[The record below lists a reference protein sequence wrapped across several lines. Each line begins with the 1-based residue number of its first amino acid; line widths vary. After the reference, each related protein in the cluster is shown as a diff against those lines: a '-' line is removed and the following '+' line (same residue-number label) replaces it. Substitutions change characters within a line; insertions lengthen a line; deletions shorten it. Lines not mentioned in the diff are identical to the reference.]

1 MNNPG
6 SKATSRH
13 LPVKFALTQPSV
25 YLYYYY
31 SMALLVA
38 ILFEE
43 KIEESYIAVQLDGSE
58 PEILFAKGPAFT
70 KRMGPFPVPYAQ
82 ATFDRW
88 QYCVVENPPVV
99 QINDPQSLISAMLH
113 IHRQTGRTAC
123 YVPDTA

>member
-1 MNNPG
+1 MNNQG
-6 SKATSRH
+6 SEATSRH
-13 LPVKFALTQPSV
+13 LPVKFALTQPPV

-113 IHRQTGRTAC
+113 IHRQNGRTAC

>member
-1 MNNPG
+1 MHKPG
-6 SKATSRH
+6 SKTKSLR
-13 LPVKFALTQPSV
+13 LPVKFALTQPLL

-43 KIEESYIAVQLDGSE
+43 KIEESYIAVQLDGPE

-82 ATFDRW
+82 ATYDRW

-99 QINDPQSLISAMLH
+99 QINDPTSLINVMLH
-113 IHRQTGRTAC
+113 IHRQTGSTAR
-123 YVPDTA
+123 YIPDSA